1 VAGDHRDIADTL
13 GHPPV
18 TRPRSQSRL
27 VPRDRHRHDGA
38 EHHPPE
44 MPAARHPGVGER
56 RKGEYAGKRDDDP
69 VPRRFRCH
77 PGCRDKQNAAGDP
90 RHSCKLPDQPD
101 QGAQSRR
108 LDGDAGEYS
117 GFTDHPMDQR
127 RRDRQQ
133 TRKLQQEISHRSL
146 HTVLYG
152 YAPLASACQYTG
164 VWWNVAGTDMS
175 DQLSARDWLDLGLKT
190 LARDGFTALKAEP
203 LAKAMRVSRG
213 SFYWHFADIAAYHA
227 AILKH
232 WRDIAAERIIDDV
245 EAASKDED
253 PLALLLRRVFGERL
267 MLERAVRTWASVDPA
282 ARAAVQAID
291 RRRLNYV
298 EGLLAQSGLAAELAR
313 ARAQILYWAFLG
325 FALSDQPLSKARQ
338 QAVLD
343 ELLRIAAS

>member
-1 VAGDHRDIADTL
+1 
-13 GHPPV
+13 
-18 TRPRSQSRL
+18 
-27 VPRDRHRHDGA
+27 
-38 EHHPPE
+38 
-44 MPAARHPGVGER
+44 
-56 RKGEYAGKRDDDP
+56 
-69 VPRRFRCH
+69 
-77 PGCRDKQNAAGDP
+77 
-90 RHSCKLPDQPD
+90 
-101 QGAQSRR
+101 
-108 LDGDAGEYS
+108 
-117 GFTDHPMDQR
+117 
-127 RRDRQQ
+127 
-133 TRKLQQEISHRSL
+133 
-146 HTVLYG
+146 
-152 YAPLASACQYTG
+152 
-164 VWWNVAGTDMS
+164 MS
-175 DQLSARDWLDLGLKT
+175 DQLSAKDWVDQGLKT
-190 LARDGFTALKAEP
+190 LASDGFTALKAEP

-213 SFYWHFADIAAYHA
+213 SFYWHFADIAAFHA
-227 AILKH
+227 AILARWH
-232 WRDIAAERIIDDV
+232 EVAAEQIIANV